1 MRVTGGVNVP
11 VYVHENFLSRTEF
24 PAPGSA
30 TGQFIPILSGSILYR
45 CNTHSKTDW
54 TEIQRRGIETIVLR
68 L

>member
-1 MRVTGGVNVP
+1 MCLAGGINVP
-11 VYVHENFLSRTEF
+11 VYVQENFLHRTEF

-30 TGQFIPILSGSILYR
+30 TGQFIPILSGSIYR

-54 TEIQRRGIETIVLR
+54 IEIQRRGIETIVLR